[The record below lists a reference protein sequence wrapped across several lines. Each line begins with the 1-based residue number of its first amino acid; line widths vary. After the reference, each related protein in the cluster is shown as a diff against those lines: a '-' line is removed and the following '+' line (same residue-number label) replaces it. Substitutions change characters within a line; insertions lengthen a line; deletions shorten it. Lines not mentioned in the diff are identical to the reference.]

1 MGRPPRVYV
10 RGPAALP
17 FGRVRCIVLTV
28 WNDRM
33 YHVGLE

>member
-28 WNDRM
+28 WNDHM